1 MNSTNTRALLNDIK
15 DESTVDLRQVFI
27 NILNNWPWILLSTIF
42 MVALGI
48 MYNRYVEPVFS
59 AKSAIL
65 VKDEKKGGA
74 GLLDNPLLKD
84 LQLGDGG
91 KLVDNEVE
99 VLHSYDLMDAT
110 VRKGQLFLDI
120 KREGKFTSRSIFGD
134 EFPLKVRIANPDTI
148 SNSFTWEVVQR
159 KSDNKWWINYKDKE
173 NVLPVTMGKWYSI
186 NGVIFQLDHSS
197 LYSEDTSIV
206 SSNINSGHTAAPE
219 NKYLF
224 KFYSV
229 NSTVNAYLAALN
241 VKAVNKTASI
251 ISLELT
257 DHNPKRAKETLSA
270 LISTYKLQGLE
281 DQKQI
286 SRNTLEF
293 LNGRLAII
301 ERELQTVEGQ
311 VERFQTNNKITD
323 IPAEGQIY
331 LDQAKD
337 IDQQKAQQETQ
348 LNILES
354 LETSLQNNQDNGKMV
369 TSASGIL
376 EPSLAA
382 LIQSYNQLVLER
394 ERQTTRLGPKNPI
407 TVDVANQVK
416 NTRESLVDNITS
428 LKKAYRIT
436 LDNINKKDAE
446 LSMRIKSMPT
456 IQKNLVQIKRDQSVK
471 EQLYF
476 FLLQKKEE
484 AAITLA
490 SITADSR
497 SIEQARSTGMVSPK
511 KQLVLAI
518 SVLLGIFLPAAIIY
532 IRSLLDNKIGDKEEV
547 EQSCNAPVL
556 GEISYAKK
564 EKSPIV
570 IERGSRSI
578 IAEQFRVIRTNVGF
592 TRSDGKEPRVVLI
605 TSHRPAEGKS
615 FVSLNLAASF
625 ALLDKKV
632 VVLEFDLRKPRLS
645 SALKVVSEKGIS
657 NFLSNAS
664 ISLDNLLYEVPD
676 FNGNFS
682 LLPAGPIPPN
692 PAELILGP
700 RMKIMM
706 DELKEKFDYVILDT
720 PPYSLVTDSSLL
732 GVYADANIVVLRH
745 KFTFKFVLKE
755 LNKKIRENPSR
766 GLYTIINRVGEGRG
780 YMKYKSYKSYGFSE
794 YFDEPEKRRKGIAGW
809 FKKRNR

>member
-1 MNSTNTRALLNDIK
+1 MNSINTRALLNDIK
-15 DESTVDLRQVFI
+15 DESTVDLKQVFV
-27 NILNNWPWILLSTIF
+27 NILNGWPWILLSTIF
-42 MVALGI
+42 MVALGF
-48 MYNRYVEPVFS
+48 MYNRYAEPVFK

-84 LQLGDGG
+84 LQFGEGG

-120 KREGKFTSRSIFGD
+120 KREGKFTNRSVFGD
-134 EFPLKVRIANPDTI
+134 EFPLTVRIANPDTI

-159 KSDNKWWINYKDKE
+159 KSDNKWWINYKDKGQT
-173 NVLPVTMGKWYSI
+173 LPVTMGKWYSI
-186 NGVIFQLDHSS
+186 NGVIFQLDYSS
-197 LYSEDTSIV
+197 PHSEDSTV
-206 SSNINSGHTAAPE
+206 VKEDTAAVE

-241 VKAVNKTASI
+241 IQPVSKTASI
-251 ISLELT
+251 INLELT
-257 DHNPKRAKETLSA
+257 DHNAKRAKETLSS
-270 LISTYKLQGLE
+270 LIYIYKSQGLE
-281 DQKQI
+281 DQKQV
-286 SRNTLEF
+286 SSNTLEF

-323 IPAEGQIY
+323 IPTEGQIY

-337 IDQQKAQQETQ
+337 VDQQKVQQETQ

-354 LETSLQNNQDNGKMV
+354 LETSLQDNQDNGKMV

-382 LIQSYNQLVLER
+382 LIQAYNQLVLER

-416 NTRESLVDNITS
+416 NTRESLIDNIAS

-436 LDNINKKDAE
+436 LDNINRKDAE

-497 SIEQARSTGMVSPK
+497 SIEQARSTGIVSPK
-511 KQLVLAI
+511 KQLVLVI
-518 SVLLGIFLPAAIIY
+518 SVLLGVFLPAVIIY
-532 IRSLLDNKIGDKEEV
+532 IRSLLDNKIGDKDEV
-547 EQSCNAPVL
+547 EQGCNAPVL

-570 IERGSRSI
+570 VERGSRSI

-592 TRSDGKEPRVVLI
+592 TRNDGKEPQVILI
-605 TSHRPAEGKS
+605 TSHRPEEGKS

-645 SALKVVSEKGIS
+645 QALKVVSEKGIS
-657 NFLSNAS
+657 NFLSNATV
-664 ISLDNLLYEVPD
+664 SLDSLLYEVPG
-676 FNGNFS
+676 FNDDFS
-682 LLPAGPIPPN
+682 LLPA
-692 PAELILGP
+692 
-700 RMKIMM
+700 
-706 DELKEKFDYVILDT
+706 
-720 PPYSLVTDSSLL
+720 
-732 GVYADANIVVLRH
+732 H
-745 KFTFKFVLKE
+745 
-755 LNKKIRENPSR
+755 PS
-766 GLYTIINRVGEGRG
+766 
-780 YMKYKSYKSYGFSE
+780 
-794 YFDEPEKRRKGIAGW
+794 
-809 FKKRNR
+809 

>member
-15 DESTVDLRQVFI
+15 DESTIDLKQVFV
-27 NILNNWPWILLSTIF
+27 NILNNWPWIFLSTIF

-48 MYNRYVEPVFS
+48 MYNRYAEPVFK
-59 AKSAIL
+59 AQSAIL

-84 LQLGDGG
+84 LQLSEGG

-99 VLHSYDLMDAT
+99 ILHSYDLMDAT
-110 VRKGQLFLDI
+110 VRKEQLFLDI
-120 KREGKFTSRSIFGD
+120 KKEGKLISRSVYGE

-148 SNSFTWEVVQR
+148 SSPFTWELIQKR
-159 KSDNKWWINYKDKE
+159 NDNKWWISYKDKE
-173 NVLPVTMGKWYSI
+173 HAIPVTMGKWYSI
-186 NGVIFQLDHSS
+186 NGLIFQLDYSTPQSGDSS
-197 LYSEDTSIV
+197 VVVVEDTTV
-206 SSNINSGHTAAPE
+206 HE

-241 VKAVNKTASI
+241 VRTVNKSASI

-257 DHNPKRAKETLSA
+257 DHNAKRAKETLSS
-270 LISTYKLQGLE
+270 LINIYKSQGLE
-281 DQKQI
+281 DQKQN
-286 SRNTLEF
+286 SANTLEF

-311 VERFQTNNKITD
+311 VERFQTHNKITD

-337 IDQQKAQQETQ
+337 IDQQKVQQETQ

-354 LETSLQNNQDNGKMV
+354 LETNLQNNQGDDRQV

-376 EPSLAA
+376 EPTLAA
-382 LIQSYNQLVLER
+382 LVQNYNQLVLER
-394 ERQTTRLGPKNPI
+394 ERQTTRLGAKNPI
-407 TVDVANQVK
+407 TIDLGNQVK
-416 NTRESLVDNITS
+416 NTRESLIGNITS

-436 LDNINKKDAE
+436 LDNINKRDAE

-497 SIEQARSTGMVSPK
+497 SIEQARNTGMVSPK
-511 KQLVLAI
+511 KQLVLI
-518 SVLLGIFLPAAIIY
+518 LSVFLGIFLPVAIIY
-532 IRSLLDNKIGDKEEV
+532 IRSLLDNKIRDKEEV
-547 EQSCNAPVL
+547 EKGCNAPVL
-556 GEISYAKK
+556 GEISYTRKK
-564 EKSPIV
+564 ESAV
-570 IERGSRSI
+570 LVERGSRSI
-578 IAEQFRVIRTNVGF
+578 IAEQFRVIRTNIGF
-592 TRSDGKEPRVVLI
+592 IRNDGKEPRVILV
-605 TSHRPAEGKS
+605 TSHRPEEGKS

-645 SALKVVSEKGIS
+645 HALNVTSEKGIS
-657 NFLSNAS
+657 NFLSDPTV
-664 ISLDNLLYEVPD
+664 SLDSLLYEVPD
-676 FNGNFS
+676 FNGDFS

-700 RMKIMM
+700 RMTIMM
-706 DELKEKFDYVILDT
+706 EELKKRFDYVILDT
-720 PPYSLVTDSSLL
+720 PPFSLVTDSSLL
-732 GVYADANIVVLRH
+732 GIYADVNVVVLRH
-745 KFTFKFVLKE
+745 RFTFKFVLRE
-755 LNKKIRENPSR
+755 INKKIRENASH
-766 GLYTIINRVGEGRG
+766 GGFTTVINRVGEGG
-780 YMKYKSYKSYGFSE
+780 SYMKYKNYKNYGFSE
-794 YFDEPEKRRKGIAGW
+794 YFDAPERRRKGIAGW
-809 FKKRNR
+809 FKKRNH

>member
-1 MNSTNTRALLNDIK
+1 MNSINTRALLNDIK
-15 DESTVDLRQVFI
+15 DESTVDLKQVFV
-27 NILNNWPWILLSTIF
+27 NILNGWPWILLSTIF
-42 MVALGI
+42 MVALGF
-48 MYNRYVEPVFS
+48 MYNRYAEPVFK

-84 LQLGDGG
+84 LQFGEGG

-120 KREGKFTSRSIFGD
+120 KREGKFTNRSVFGD
-134 EFPLKVRIANPDTI
+134 EFPLTVRIANPDTI

-159 KSDNKWWINYKDKE
+159 KSDNKWWINYKDKGQT
-173 NVLPVTMGKWYSI
+173 LPVTMGKWYSI
-186 NGVIFQLDHSS
+186 NGVIFQLDYSS
-197 LYSEDTSIV
+197 PHSEDSTV
-206 SSNINSGHTAAPE
+206 VKEDTAAVE

-241 VKAVNKTASI
+241 IQPVSKTASI
-251 ISLELT
+251 INLELT
-257 DHNPKRAKETLSA
+257 DHNAKRAKETLSS
-270 LISTYKLQGLE
+270 LIYIYKSQGLE
-281 DQKQI
+281 DQKQV
-286 SRNTLEF
+286 SSNTLEF

-323 IPAEGQIY
+323 IPTEGQIY

-337 IDQQKAQQETQ
+337 VDQQKDQHETQ
-348 LNILES
+348 MNILES
-354 LETSLQNNQDNGKMV
+354 LETSLQDNQDNGKMV

-382 LIQSYNQLVLER
+382 LIQAYNQLVLER
-394 ERQTTRLGPKNPI
+394 ERQTTRLAPKNPI

-416 NTRESLVDNITS
+416 NTRESLIDNIAS

-436 LDNINKKDAE
+436 LDNINRKDAE

-497 SIEQARSTGMVSPK
+497 SIEQARSTGIVSPK
-511 KQLVLAI
+511 KQLVLVI
-518 SVLLGIFLPAAIIY
+518 SVLLGVFLPAVIIY
-532 IRSLLDNKIGDKEEV
+532 IRSLLDNKIGDKDEV
-547 EQSCNAPVL
+547 EQGCNAPVL

-570 IERGSRSI
+570 VERGSRSI

-592 TRSDGKEPRVVLI
+592 TRNDGKEPQVILI
-605 TSHRPAEGKS
+605 TSHRPEEGKS

-645 SALKVVSEKGIS
+645 QALKVVSEKGIS
-657 NFLSNAS
+657 NFLSNATV
-664 ISLDNLLYEVPD
+664 SLDSLLYEVPG
-676 FNGNFS
+676 FNDDFS

-706 DELKEKFDYVILDT
+706 DELKKKFDYVILDT

-732 GVYADANIVVLRH
+732 GIYADVNIVVLRH
-745 KFTFKFVLKE
+745 SFTFKFVLKE
-755 LNKKIRENPSR
+755 LNKKIRENTSG
-766 GLYTIINRVGEGRG
+766 GLYTTVINRVGEGRS
-780 YMKYKSYKSYGFSE
+780 YMKYKNYKNYGFSE
-794 YFDEPEKRRKGIAGW
+794 YFDAPERRRKGIAAW
-809 FKKRNR
+809 FRKKSH

>member
-1 MNSTNTRALLNDIK
+1 MNSINTRALLNDIK
-15 DESTVDLRQVFI
+15 DESSVDLKQVSI
-27 NILNNWPWILLSTIF
+27 NILNNWPWVLLSTII
-42 MVALGI
+42 MVALGLT
-48 MYNRYVEPVFS
+48 YNRYAEPVFK

-65 VKDEKKGGA
+65 IKDEKKGGA

-84 LQLGDGG
+84 LQLGEGG

-110 VRKGQLFLDI
+110 VRKEQLFLDI
-120 KREGKFTSRSIFGD
+120 KKEGKLTNRSVFGN
-134 EFPLKVRIANPDTI
+134 EFPLNVRIANPDTI
-148 SNSFTWEVVQR
+148 AGSLTWEVIQR
-159 KSDNKWWINYKDKE
+159 KSDNKWWVKYKE
-173 NVLPVTMGKWYSI
+173 NLMPLTMGKWYSI
-186 NGVIFQLDHSS
+186 NGVIFQVDNSPLIGKDSIIVND
-197 LYSEDTSIV
+197 DT
-206 SSNINSGHTAAPE
+206 TALE
-219 NKYLF
+219 NKYFF
-224 KFYSV
+224 KFSSV
-229 NSTVNAYLAALN
+229 SSAVNAYLAALN
-241 VKAVNKTASI
+241 VQPVSKTASI

-257 DHNPKRAKETLSA
+257 DNNAKRAQKALSS
-270 LISTYKLQGLE
+270 LINIYKSQGLE
-281 DQKQI
+281 DQKQV
-286 SRNTLEF
+286 STNTLDF

-301 ERELQTVEGQ
+301 ERELQSVEGQ
-311 VERFQTNNKITD
+311 VERFQTQNKITD
-323 IPAEGQIY
+323 IPTEGQIY

-337 IDQQKAQQETQ
+337 VDQQKVQQETQ

-354 LETSLQNNQDNGKMV
+354 LETSLQDNQDNDKMV

-376 EPSLAA
+376 EPSLAT
-382 LIQSYNQLVLER
+382 LIQAYNQLVLER

-407 TVDVANQVK
+407 TVDIANQVR
-416 NTRESLVDNITS
+416 NTRESLIGNITS

-436 LDNINKKDAE
+436 LDNINRKDAE

-490 SITADSR
+490 STTADSR
-497 SIEQARSTGMVSPK
+497 SIEQARNTGMVSPK
-511 KQLVLAI
+511 KQLVIVL
-518 SVLLGIFLPAAIIY
+518 SFLLGLFLPAAIIY
-532 IRSLLDNKIGDKEEV
+532 IRSLLNNKIGDKDEV
-547 EQSCNAPVL
+547 EHGCNAPVL

-570 IERGSRSI
+570 VEKGSRSI
-578 IAEQFRVIRTNVGF
+578 IAEQFRVIRTNIGF
-592 TRSDGKEPRVVLI
+592 TRNDGKEPQVILV
-605 TSHRPAEGKS
+605 TSHRPEEGKS

-645 SALKVVSEKGIS
+645 QALKVVSEKGIS
-657 NFLSNAS
+657 NFLSNAN
-664 ISLDNLLYEVPD
+664 ISLDSLLYEVPD
-676 FNGNFS
+676 FNGDFS

-706 DELKEKFDYVILDT
+706 EELKKKFDYVILDT

-732 GVYADANIVVLRH
+732 GIYADVNIVVLRH
-745 KFTFKFVLKE
+745 RFTFKFVLKE
-755 LNKKIRENPSR
+755 LNKKMRENPAQ
-766 GLYTIINRVGEGRG
+766 GLYTIINRVGEGRS
-780 YMKYKSYKSYGFSE
+780 YMKYKNYRNYGFSE
-794 YFDEPEKRRKGIAGW
+794 YFDTPQKRRKGIAGW
-809 FKKRNR
+809 FKKKNH

>member
-1 MNSTNTRALLNDIK
+1 MNSINTRALLNDIK
-15 DESTVDLRQVFI
+15 DESSVDLKQVSI
-27 NILNNWPWILLSTIF
+27 NILNNWPWVLLSTII
-42 MVALGI
+42 MVALGLT
-48 MYNRYVEPVFS
+48 YNRYAEPVFK

-65 VKDEKKGGA
+65 IKDEKKGGA

-84 LQLGDGG
+84 LQLSEGG
-91 KLVDNEVE
+91 KLVDNEIE

-110 VRKGQLFLDI
+110 VRKEQLFLDI
-120 KREGKFTSRSIFGD
+120 KREGKLISRSVFGD
-134 EFPLKVRIANPDTI
+134 EFPLKVRVANPDTI
-148 SNSFTWEVVQR
+148 GRPVTWEVIQR
-159 KSDNKWWINYKDKE
+159 KSDNKWWVKDSE
-173 NVLPVTMGKWYSI
+173 YMLPITMGKWYSI
-186 NGVIFQLDHSS
+186 NGVIFQMDNSS
-197 LYSEDTSIV
+197 LNGEDSTIV
-206 SSNINSGHTAAPE
+206 NDDTTALE

-224 KFYSV
+224 KFSSV
-229 NSTVNAYLAALN
+229 DGAVNAYLAALN
-241 VKAVNKTASI
+241 VQPVSKTASI
-251 ISLELT
+251 ITLELS
-257 DHNPKRAKETLSA
+257 DHNAKRAKAVLSS
-270 LISTYKLQGLE
+270 LINIYKSQGLE
-281 DQKQI
+281 DQKQV
-286 SRNTLEF
+286 STNTLDF

-301 ERELQTVEGQ
+301 ERELQAVEGQ
-311 VERFQTNNKITD
+311 VERFQTQNKITD
-323 IPAEGQIY
+323 IPSEGQIY

-337 IDQQKAQQETQ
+337 IDQQKVQQETQ

-354 LETSLQNNQDNGKMV
+354 LETSLQNNQDNDKMV

-407 TVDVANQVK
+407 TVDLGNQVR
-416 NTRESLVDNITS
+416 NTRESLIGNITS

-436 LDNINKKDAE
+436 LDNISRKDAE

-490 SITADSR
+490 STTEDSR
-497 SIEQARSTGMVSPK
+497 SIEQSRSIGIVSPK

-518 SVLLGIFLPAAIIY
+518 SVLLGIFLPAAVIY

-547 EQSCNAPVL
+547 EQGCNAPIL

-564 EKSPIV
+564 ETSPIIV
-570 IERGSRSI
+570 ERGSRSI
-578 IAEQFRVIRTNVGF
+578 IAEQFRVIRTNIGF
-592 TRSDGKEPRVVLI
+592 TRNDGKEPQVILV
-605 TSHRPAEGKS
+605 TSHRPEEGKS

-625 ALLDKKV
+625 ALMDKRV

-645 SALKVVSEKGIS
+645 QTLKVVSEKGIS
-657 NFLSNAS
+657 NFLSNANV
-664 ISLDNLLYEVPD
+664 SLDSLLCKVPD
-676 FNGNFS
+676 FNGDFS

-700 RMKIMM
+700 RMAVIM
-706 DELKEKFDYVILDT
+706 DELKKKFDYVILDT

-732 GVYADANIVVLRH
+732 GVYADVNIVVLRH
-745 KFTFKFVLKE
+745 RFTFKFVLRE
-755 LNKKIRENPSR
+755 LNKKIRENPSQ
-766 GLYTIINRVGEGRG
+766 GIYTIINRVGERRN
-780 YMKYKSYKSYGFSE
+780 YVKYKSYGYSE
-794 YFDEPEKRRKGIAGW
+794 YFDPPEKSRKGIAGW
-809 FKKRNR
+809 FKKRNH

>member
-1 MNSTNTRALLNDIK
+1 MNSINTRALLNDIK
-15 DESTVDLRQVFI
+15 DESTVDLKQVFV
-27 NILNNWPWILLSTIF
+27 NILNGWPWILLSTIF
-42 MVALGI
+42 MVALGF
-48 MYNRYVEPVFS
+48 MYNRYAEPVFK

-84 LQLGDGG
+84 LQFGEGG

-120 KREGKFTSRSIFGD
+120 KREGKFTNRSVFGD
-134 EFPLKVRIANPDTI
+134 EFPLTVRIANPDTI

-159 KSDNKWWINYKDKE
+159 KSDNKWWINYKDKGQT
-173 NVLPVTMGKWYSI
+173 LPVTMGKWYSI
-186 NGVIFQLDHSS
+186 NGVIFQLDYSS
-197 LYSEDTSIV
+197 PHSEDSTV
-206 SSNINSGHTAAPE
+206 VKEDTAAVE

-241 VKAVNKTASI
+241 IQPVSKTASI
-251 ISLELT
+251 INLELT
-257 DHNPKRAKETLSA
+257 DHNAKRAKETLSS
-270 LISTYKLQGLE
+270 LIYIYKSQGLE
-281 DQKQI
+281 DQKQV
-286 SRNTLEF
+286 SSNTLEF

-323 IPAEGQIY
+323 IPTEGQIY

-337 IDQQKAQQETQ
+337 VDQQKVQQETQ

-354 LETSLQNNQDNGKMV
+354 LETSLQDNQDNGKMV

-382 LIQSYNQLVLER
+382 LIQAYNQLVLER

-416 NTRESLVDNITS
+416 NTRESLIDNIAS

-436 LDNINKKDAE
+436 LDNINRKDAE

-497 SIEQARSTGMVSPK
+497 SIEQARSTGIVSPK
-511 KQLVLAI
+511 KQLVLVI
-518 SVLLGIFLPAAIIY
+518 SVLLGVFLPAVIIY
-532 IRSLLDNKIGDKEEV
+532 IRSLLDNKIGDKDEV
-547 EQSCNAPVL
+547 EQGCNAPVL

-570 IERGSRSI
+570 VERGSRSI

-592 TRSDGKEPRVVLI
+592 TRNDGKEPQVILI
-605 TSHRPAEGKS
+605 TSHRPEEGKS

-645 SALKVVSEKGIS
+645 QALKVVSEKGIS
-657 NFLSNAS
+657 NFLSNATV
-664 ISLDNLLYEVPD
+664 SLDSLLYEVPG
-676 FNGNFS
+676 FNDDFS

-706 DELKEKFDYVILDT
+706 DELKKKFDYVILDT

-732 GVYADANIVVLRH
+732 GIYADVNIVVLRH
-745 KFTFKFVLKE
+745 SFTFKFVLKE
-755 LNKKIRENPSR
+755 LNKKIRENTSG
-766 GLYTIINRVGEGRG
+766 GLYTTVINRVGEGRS
-780 YMKYKSYKSYGFSE
+780 YMKYKNYKNYGFSE
-794 YFDEPEKRRKGIAGW
+794 YFDAPERRRKGIAAW
-809 FKKRNR
+809 FRKKSH

>member
-1 MNSTNTRALLNDIK
+1 MNSINTRALLSDIK
-15 DESTVDLRQVFI
+15 DESSIDLKQVFI
-27 NILNNWPWILLSTIF
+27 NILNSWPWILLSTIITL
-42 MVALGI
+42 ALGV
-48 MYNRYVEPVFS
+48 MYNRYAEPVFN

-65 VKDEKKGGA
+65 IKDEKKGGA

-84 LQLGDGG
+84 LQLGEGG
-91 KLVDNEVE
+91 KLIDNEVE

-110 VRKGQLFLDI
+110 VRKEQLFLDI
-120 KREGKFTSRSIFGD
+120 KKEGKLTSRSVYGE
-134 EFPLKVRIANPDTI
+134 EFPLEVRIANPDII
-148 SNSFTWEVVQR
+148 SNSFTWEVTQR
-159 KSDNKWWINYKDKE
+159 RSDNKWYINYNDQE
-173 NVLPVTMGKWYSI
+173 HILPVTMGKWYSI
-186 NGVIFQLDHSS
+186 NGVIFQFDYSS
-197 LYSEDTSIV
+197 LHNEDSSIVNEDT
-206 SSNINSGHTAAPE
+206 TALE

-224 KFYSV
+224 KFSSV
-229 NSTVNAYLAALN
+229 NNTINAYLAALN
-241 VKAVNKTASI
+241 VQPVSKTASI

-257 DHNPKRAKETLSA
+257 DHNAKRAKETLSS
-270 LISTYKLQGLE
+270 LIHIYKSQGLE

-286 SRNTLEF
+286 STNTLEF

-301 ERELQTVEGQ
+301 ERELQAVEGQ

-331 LDQAKD
+331 LDQAKE

-348 LNILES
+348 LSILGS
-354 LETSLQNNQDNGKMV
+354 LETSLQNNQDNDKMV

-407 TVDVANQVK
+407 TVDLGNQVK
-416 NTRESLVDNITS
+416 NTRESLIGNITS
-428 LKKAYRIT
+428 LKKAYGIT

-497 SIEQARSTGMVSPK
+497 SIEQARSTGIVSPK
-511 KQLVLAI
+511 KQLVLVI

-532 IRSLLDNKIGDKEEV
+532 IRNLLDNKIGDKDEV
-547 EQSCNAPVL
+547 EQGCNAPVL
-556 GEISYAKK
+556 GEISYARK

-570 IERGSRSI
+570 VEKGSRSI
-578 IAEQFRVIRTNVGF
+578 IAEQFRVIRTNIGF
-592 TRSDGKEPRVVLI
+592 TRNDGKEPQVILV
-605 TSHRPAEGKS
+605 TSHRPEEGKS
-615 FVSLNLAASF
+615 FVTLNLAASF

-645 SALKVVSEKGIS
+645 QALKVVSEKGIS
-657 NFLSNAS
+657 NFLSNATV
-664 ISLDNLLYEVPD
+664 SLNSLLYEVPD
-676 FNGNFS
+676 FGGNFS

-700 RMKIMM
+700 RMKAMM
-706 DELKEKFDYVILDT
+706 DELKTKFDYVILDT

-732 GVYADANIVVLRH
+732 GVYADVNIVVLRH
-745 KFTFKFVLKE
+745 SFTFKFVLKE
-755 LNKKIRENPSR
+755 LNKKMRENPSL
-766 GLYTIINRVGEGRG
+766 GLYTIINRVGERRN
-780 YMKYKSYKSYGFSE
+780 YVKYKSYGYSE
-794 YFDEPEKRRKGIAGW
+794 YFDPPEKRRKGIASW
-809 FKKRNR
+809 FKKRNH

>member
-1 MNSTNTRALLNDIK
+1 MNSINTRALLNDIK
-15 DESTVDLRQVFI
+15 DESTVDLKQVFV
-27 NILNNWPWILLSTIF
+27 NILNGWPWILLSTIF
-42 MVALGI
+42 MVALGF
-48 MYNRYVEPVFS
+48 MYNRYAEPVFK

-84 LQLGDGG
+84 LQFGEGG

-120 KREGKFTSRSIFGD
+120 KREGKFTNRSVFGD
-134 EFPLKVRIANPDTI
+134 EFPLTVRIANPDTI

-159 KSDNKWWINYKDKE
+159 KSDNKWWINYKDKGQT
-173 NVLPVTMGKWYSI
+173 LPVTMGKWYSI
-186 NGVIFQLDHSS
+186 NGVIFQLDYSS
-197 LYSEDTSIV
+197 PHSEDSTV
-206 SSNINSGHTAAPE
+206 VKEDTAAVE

-241 VKAVNKTASI
+241 IQPVSKTASI
-251 ISLELT
+251 INLELT
-257 DHNPKRAKETLSA
+257 DHNAKRAKETLSS
-270 LISTYKLQGLE
+270 LIYIYKSQGLE
-281 DQKQI
+281 DQKQV
-286 SRNTLEF
+286 SSNTLEF

-323 IPAEGQIY
+323 IPTEGQIY

-337 IDQQKAQQETQ
+337 VDQQKVQQETQ

-354 LETSLQNNQDNGKMV
+354 LETSLQDNQDNGKMV

-382 LIQSYNQLVLER
+382 LIQAYNQLVLER

-416 NTRESLVDNITS
+416 NTRESLIDNIAS

-436 LDNINKKDAE
+436 LDNINRKDAE

-497 SIEQARSTGMVSPK
+497 SIEQARSTGIVSPK
-511 KQLVLAI
+511 KQLVLVI
-518 SVLLGIFLPAAIIY
+518 SVLLGVFLPAVIIY
-532 IRSLLDNKIGDKEEV
+532 IRSLLDNKIGDKDEV
-547 EQSCNAPVL
+547 EQGCNAPVL

-570 IERGSRSI
+570 VERGSRSI

-592 TRSDGKEPRVVLI
+592 TRNDGKEPQVILI
-605 TSHRPAEGKS
+605 TSHRPEEGKS

-645 SALKVVSEKGIS
+645 QALKVVSEKGIS
-657 NFLSNAS
+657 NFLSNATV
-664 ISLDNLLYEVPD
+664 SLDSLLYEVPG
-676 FNGNFS
+676 FNDDFS

-706 DELKEKFDYVILDT
+706 DELKKKFDYVILDT

-732 GVYADANIVVLRH
+732 GIYADVNIVVLRH
-745 KFTFKFVLKE
+745 SFTFKFVLKE
-755 LNKKIRENPSR
+755 LNKKIRENTSG
-766 GLYTIINRVGEGRG
+766 GLYTTVINRVGEGRS
-780 YMKYKSYKSYGFSE
+780 YIKYKNYKNYGFSE
-794 YFDEPEKRRKGIAGW
+794 YFDAPERRRKGIAAW
-809 FKKRNR
+809 FRKKSH

>member
-1 MNSTNTRALLNDIK
+1 MNAVNTRALLNDIK
-15 DESTVDLRQVFI
+15 DESSVDLKQVFI
-27 NILNNWPWILLSTIF
+27 NILNSWPWILLSTIF
-42 MVALGI
+42 MVALGM
-48 MYNRYVEPVFS
+48 MYNRYAEPVFK
-59 AKSAIL
+59 AQSAIL

-84 LQLGDGG
+84 LQLGEGG

-99 VLHSYDLMDAT
+99 VLHSYDLMEAT
-110 VRKGQLFLDI
+110 VRKEQLFLDI
-120 KREGKFTSRSIFGD
+120 KSEGKLINRSVYGT

-148 SNSFTWEVVQR
+148 TASFTWEVIHR
-159 KSDNKWWINYKDKE
+159 RNDNKWRINFKNTEHD
-173 NVLPVTMGKWYSI
+173 LPITMGRWYSI
-186 NGVIFQLDHSS
+186 NGVIFQMDYPS
-197 LYSEDTSIV
+197 LQEEDSSIV
-206 SSNINSGHTAAPE
+206 NDDTTTLE

-224 KFYSV
+224 KFSSV
-229 NSTVNAYLAALN
+229 NSTVNAYLAALT
-241 VKAVNKTASI
+241 VQPVSKVASI
-251 ISLELT
+251 INLELT
-257 DHNPKRAKETLSA
+257 DHNAKRAKETLSA
-270 LISTYKLQGLE
+270 LIDIYKSQGLE

-286 SRNTLEF
+286 SANTLEF

-354 LETSLQNNQDNGKMV
+354 LETSLQNNQGDDKQV

-376 EPSLAA
+376 EPSLAT
-382 LIQSYNQLVLER
+382 LITSYNQLVLER

-407 TVDVANQVK
+407 TVDLGNQVK
-416 NTRESLVDNITS
+416 NTRESLIGNITS

-511 KQLVLAI
+511 KQLVLVI
-518 SVLLGIFLPAAIIY
+518 SVLLGIFLPAIIIY
-532 IRSLLDNKIGDKEEV
+532 IQSLLDNKIGDKEEV
-547 EQSCNAPVL
+547 EQGCNAPML

-570 IERGSRSI
+570 IEKGSRSI

-592 TRSDGKEPRVVLI
+592 TRKDGRESQVILV
-605 TSHRPAEGKS
+605 TSHRPEEGKS

-645 SALKVVSEKGIS
+645 QALKVVSEKGIS
-657 NFLSNAS
+657 NFLSNAKVP
-664 ISLDNLLYEVPD
+664 LDSLLYEVPD
-676 FNGNFS
+676 FNSDFS

-706 DELKEKFDYVILDT
+706 DELKGKFDYVILDT

-732 GVYADANIVVLRH
+732 SIYADVNIVVLRH

-755 LNKKIRENPSR
+755 LNKKIRENPSL

-794 YFDEPEKRRKGIAGW
+794 YFDAPEKRRKGIAGW
-809 FKKRNR
+809 FKKKSR